1 MATYEF
7 QDRNYEL
14 GGTLLHSSNLYMK
27 QFVKYL
33 GIFIIIQF
41 LYQIAWSKITLY
53 INIKGLEKREDDKD
67 EFHGFYN
74 ADGLLLSLNGAYFGL
89 FDKNRPP
96 EKFDSSNILCYAI
109 FDPRAPWGPQE
120 IDLSLEGP
128 DQNFEHII

>member
-1 MATYEF
+1 M
-7 QDRNYEL
+7 QKI
-14 GGTLLHSSNLYMK
+14 GGPKCRIFLH
-27 QFVKYL
+27 
-33 GIFIIIQF
+33 
-41 LYQIAWSKITLY
+41 
-53 INIKGLEKREDDKD
+53 
-67 EFHGFYN
+67 
-74 ADGLLLSLNGAYFGL
+74 FGL